1 MFVKW
6 RSIEIVSAELM
17 EKKQSPRVG
26 LLIMHENGKVGFSW
40 HEKKRWSQ
48 KNPGLMVLHIWVKFE
63 DDMTDRQADIRFLG
77 SQFFLKINK

>member
-48 KNPGLMVLHIWVKFE
+48 
-63 DDMTDRQADIRFLG
+63 D
-77 SQFFLKINK
+77 